1 MRRRLLSAA
10 ALVGPALFLA
20 SCTVDDLFT
29 TGGVGGATRDKV
41 AQGLR
46 TALEVGIDSGASA
59 ASRVNGYLAHKVIK
73 ILLPEDA
80 KQALAAAEAVSIYV
94 KPFREELAA
103 VQTLVNLTSGT
114 DKNAFAANF
123 SRSGNILNEIA
134 GLESLGDS
142 LIKYMNRGA
151 EIAAPR
157 SVPIFKEAIT
167 GLTLDD
173 ALSLLNSADSTAATG
188 YLETNTSSPLT
199 SAYTPLVDSTLAL
212 LPLTGYWDEFRAAYN
227 TILGEYQSLLAFQA
241 TWNANTV
248 VSALPALQVD
258 ILEPVAYRP
267 LETESLGAWTTG
279 KALQGLFWLVGEEE
293 KEIRRDPFAYVQNL
307 TSDLA
312 DILGEVFGEIMDME
326 E

>member
-1 MRRRLLSAA
+1 M
-10 ALVGPALFLA
+10 VLA
-20 SCTVDDLFT
+20 SCNVDDLFT
-29 TGGVGGATRDKV
+29 TGGIGGTTRDKV

-103 VQTLVNLTSGT
+103 VQALANLTPGT
-114 DKNAFAANF
+114 DKNAFTANL
-123 SRSGNILNEIA
+123 SRSGNLLNEIA

-151 EIAAPR
+151 ERAAPR
-157 SVPIFKEAIT
+157 SVPIFKEAIA
-167 GLTLDD
+167 GLSLND

-188 YLETNTSSPLT
+188 YLETSTSSPLT
-199 SAYTPLVDSTLAL
+199 AAYTPLVDSTLAL
-212 LPLTGYWDEFRAAYN
+212 LPLTQYWGNFRTAYN
-227 TILGEYQSLLAFQA
+227 TILSEYQGLLAFQSS
-241 TWNANTV
+241 WNSNAV
-248 VSALPALQVD
+248 VSAVPALKVD
-258 ILEPVAYRP
+258 ILEPVAYEP

-307 TSDLA
+307 ASDLA

-326 E
+326 K

>member
-1 MRRRLLSAA
+1 M
-10 ALVGPALFLA
+10 VLA
-20 SCTVDDLFT
+20 SCNVDDLFT
-29 TGGVGGATRDKV
+29 TGGIGGTTRDKV

-103 VQTLVNLTSGT
+103 VQALANLTPGT
-114 DKNAFAANF
+114 DKNAFTANL
-123 SRSGNILNEIA
+123 SRSGNLLNEIA

-151 EIAAPR
+151 ERAAPR
-157 SVPIFKEAIT
+157 SVPIFKEAIA
-167 GLTLDD
+167 GLSLND

-188 YLETNTSSPLT
+188 YLETSTSSPLT
-199 SAYTPLVDSTLAL
+199 AAYTPLVDSTLAL
-212 LPLTGYWDEFRAAYN
+212 LPLTQYWGNFRTAYN
-227 TILGEYQSLLAFQA
+227 TILSEYQGLLAFQSS
-241 TWNANTV
+241 WNSKAV
-248 VSALPALQVD
+248 VSAVPALKVD
-258 ILEPVAYRP
+258 ILEPVAYEP

-307 TSDLA
+307 ASDLA

-326 E
+326 K